1 MKQTELDSPR
11 FSFSAPLLDPGG
23 PGAYVEVPLDI
34 EALFGK
40 KRLKIQALIA
50 GHPYRGSMVRM
61 GGPAHVLIVLK
72 EIRQKAGL
80 AFGDLVEVTFW
91 EDLDERVIELPVE
104 LEKALASDQRL
115 REIFD
120 GMSFT
125 HRREWAMYVSE
136 AKQEQTRQ
144 RRAQKVL
151 EELRKNSPNV

>member
-1 MKQTELDSPR
+1 MSNHSDPLPR
-11 FSFSAPLLDPGG
+11 FRFRAPLLDPGG

-61 GGPAHVLIVLK
+61 GGPCHVLIVLK

-80 AFGDLVEVTFW
+80 TFGDMVEVTFW
-91 EDLDERVIELPVE
+91 EDLEERVIVLPAE
-104 LEKALASDQRL
+104 LEQALAEAPNL
-115 REIFD
+115 RQSFE

-125 HRREWAMYVSE
+125 HRREWAMYVAE
-136 AKQEQTRQ
+136 AKQAETRQ

-151 EELRKNSPNV
+151 EELRKK